1 MNSQVVLPRRMRK
14 RWVVAAAIA
23 ASWLLMLYL
32 TGSFV
37 GGTALLLLL
46 VVLGVCCVISLRAI
60 GFGADHPWVRHLATR
75 PWRDGQDVLRLSMR
89 HLPDVFVT
97 TPSGVL
103 LAPNAVELRLNPRD
117 LGSLTETMD
126 IGLIGASATE
136 VYVDQVAGHGARF
149 TGSGPAEV
157 RVVPDPSVAEGRFVL
172 RQGRPVPPGSMPYE
186 PVPYEPVP
194 SRAVPSRAERPGGAL
209 PVTDPRLRVQQV
221 EARHLE
227 AEQLEAQRLAAGRL
241 RAGSAAGFQ
250 HAHDGSTRTEATLA
264 PADLF
269 GRRDTLRQGMATMA
283 EPRVPAVPQLRLV
296 TGDLVAQTR
305 TSGARAGRGAVE
317 LALPQVPTISR
328 EHARFT
334 FADGQWWVTN
344 LGRNGLMLNGVPVA
358 GDQPVRDGDSIRW
371 GGKPDALASRVE
383 IG

>member
-1 MNSQVVLPRRMRK
+1 LSIFDYMNSQVVLPRRMRK
-14 RWVVAAAIA
+14 RWIVAVAIA
-23 ASWLLMLYL
+23 ASWLLMMYL
-32 TGSFV
+32 TGSFM
-37 GGTALLLLL
+37 GGTALLFLLA
-46 VVLGVCCVISLRAI
+46 VLGACCVISLRTM
-60 GFGADHPWVRHLATR
+60 GFGADHPWVRQLATR
-75 PWRDGQDVLRLSMR
+75 PWRDGQDVLRVSMR

-97 TPSGVL
+97 TPSGAL

-149 TGSGPAEV
+149 TGSGPAQV
-157 RVVPDPSVAEGRFVL
+157 RVVADPSVAEGRFVL

-186 PVPYEPVP
+186 AVPYGEM
-194 SRAVPSRAERPGGAL
+194 
-209 PVTDPRLRVQQV
+209 PVTDPRIRLQQV

-227 AEQLEAQRLAAGRL
+227 AEQLEAQRLSAGQL
-241 RAGSAAGFQ
+241 RAGQLRAGPAAGFQ

-264 PADLF
+264 PVH
-269 GRRDTLRQGMATMA
+269 QGMATMA
-283 EPRVPAVPQLRLV
+283 EPRVPVVPQLRLV
-296 TGDLVAQTR
+296 TGDRMAQTR
-305 TSGARAGRGAVE
+305 TSGARAGRGPVE